1 MKLKEN
7 ILVVDDEKEI
17 ADLTALYLQN
27 EEYQVTVCYTP
38 QEARKAIEKGPFDL
52 AVLDVMLPGESG
64 FSLLR
69 RIRQKYNYPV
79 ILLTAKVEETDK
91 INGLSLGADDYVT
104 KPFRPLELVARIKA
118 QLRRYKRYNLSSP
131 GESLIEL
138 GGLTINTATHEC
150 TLDER
155 PLSLT
160 PTEFSILVI
169 LCQNRGKVVSAEELF
184 HQIWKDEYYTKSN
197 NSITVHIRHLREKM
211 NDSFES
217 PKYIKTVW
225 GYGYK
230 IEDSSISHR

>member
-1 MKLKEN
+1 M
-7 ILVVDDEKEI
+7 
-17 ADLTALYLQN
+17 
-27 EEYQVTVCYTP
+27 
-38 QEARKAIEKGPFDL
+38 
-52 AVLDVMLPGESG
+52 
-64 FSLLR
+64 
-69 RIRQKYNYPV
+69 
-79 ILLTAKVEETDK
+79 LTAKVEETDK

-118 QLRRYKRYNLSSP
+118 QLRRYKRYNTSAPSQ
-131 GESLIEL
+131 ELIEL

-150 TLDER
+150 TLDQR

-184 HQIWKDEYYTKSN
+184 HQIWKDEYFTKSN
-197 NSITVHIRHLREKM
+197 NSISVHIRHLREKM
-211 NDSFES
+211 GDCFES

-230 IEDSSISHR
+230 IEDNSISHC